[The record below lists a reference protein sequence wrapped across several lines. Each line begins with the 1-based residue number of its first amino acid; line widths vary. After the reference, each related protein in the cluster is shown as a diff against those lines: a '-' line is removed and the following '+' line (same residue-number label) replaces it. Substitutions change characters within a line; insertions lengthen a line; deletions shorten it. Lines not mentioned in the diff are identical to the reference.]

1 MPITYKKIA
10 SVTVGSGGTATIDI
24 TSIPATYD
32 DIILKCS
39 LRNETDN
46 TGLTFTFNGNT
57 SSVYSTRRLEG
68 NGTAASSASTSS
80 AANMSAG
87 RIVPSSYT
95 ASTFNNWELY
105 VPNYTSSNNKS
116 ISIDTVTEN
125 NATASTQTMV
135 AGLWA
140 PSPAAAINRIT
151 LTAEGG
157 DIAEFSTAVLYGIKK
172 S

>member
-1 MPITYKKIA
+1 MPVTYKKIA
-10 SVTVGSGGTATIDI
+10 SVTVGSGGTATLDI
-24 TSIPATYD
+24 QNIPNTYTD
-32 DIILKCS
+32 LVLKCS
-39 LRNETDN
+39 FRNETDN
-46 TGLTFTFNGNT
+46 TGLTFTFNNNT

-68 NGTAASSASTSS
+68 NGSSASSASSSS
-80 AANMSAG
+80 AANMNAG

-105 VPNYTSSNNKS
+105 VPNYAGSTNKS
-116 ISIDTVTEN
+116 ISVDTVTEN

-140 PSPAAAINRIT
+140 QTSAIDRIT
-151 LTAEGG
+151 ITAEGG
-157 DIAEFSTAVLYGIKK
+157 DIAEFSTATLYGISK